1 MDRES
6 LNLMYTTENAVKI
19 YVAKGA
25 KSDNDF
31 IVKYEQPGKL
41 IRTPKHIHLV
51 IDLLIKKY
59 FIKELTLKFARELFD
74 TLDSLNPTLTFP
86 PVFQFFNKSKII
98 KYRELDKYGEY
109 SVEFTAAIFDLI
121 MIQEKTNYPKGY
133 LNKRLYKVFLDEKDI
148 FSLISSS
155 TFGGKKNS

>member
-6 LNLMYTTENAVKI
+6 LSLMHTTENAVKI
-19 YVAKGA
+19 YIAKGT
-25 KSDNDF
+25 KSSNDF
-31 IVKYEQPGKL
+31 IVKYEQPGKR

-59 FIKELTLKFARELFD
+59 FVKELTLKFVWELFD
-74 TLDSLNPTLTFP
+74 TLENLNSSLSFP
-86 PVFQFFNKSKII
+86 PTFQFFDKLKVA

-121 MIQEKTNYPKGY
+121 MIQEKTNYPNGY
-133 LNKRLYKVFLDEKDI
+133 LNRQLYKAFLDEKDI
-148 FSLISSS
+148 FSLISNS
-155 TFGGKKNS
+155 TFRGK